1 MAPLR
6 RGWIQCT
13 PPHRAPDTET
23 VPASS
28 EMRRRQTT
36 RQAGRQSSSS
46 NRNHC
51 YPALGQ
57 GTSRALSYVLAIDG
71 IAMEPYS
78 AYYLTTVIILT
89 VISCPSHFWL
99 TVQSDDRP
107 GWLTVIVILRCCI
120 TVYEYPAWYTSACE
134 GTRWGW
140 LDA

>member
-1 MAPLR
+1 MAPL

-28 EMRRRQTT
+28 EMRRWQTT

-57 GTSRALSYVLAIDG
+57 GTSRALSCVLAIDG
-71 IAMEPYS
+71 IAMEPNS

-89 VISCPSHFWL
+89 VISCPSHFL
-99 TVQSDDRP
+99 PQPFLADSPVGYRP
-107 GWLTVIVILRCCI
+107 GCI

-134 GTRWGW
+134 GTRCGW